1 MMNQFSPLSTDDVD
15 GVLRAFFKAQVPAPW
30 PALKALAVA
39 TETTKGWPMMRSR
52 LALAASVAILVLG
65 LSFLSGA
72 FYGRAN
78 PSEQRITVDRP
89 SASAENDPL
98 HHAVQPPLKV
108 KAKAASA
115 P

>member
-1 MMNQFSPLSTDDVD
+1 MMSYLSPLSTNDVD
-15 GVLRAFFKAQVPAPW
+15 GVLRAYFKAQMPAPW
-30 PALKALAVA
+30 PALKAPVVA
-39 TETTKGWPMMRSR
+39 IEATKGWPMLRSR
-52 LALAASVAILVLG
+52 LALAASVALLALG

-72 FYGRAN
+72 FHGRPN
-78 PSEQRITVDRP
+78 SSEQRITVDRP

-98 HHAVQPPLKV
+98 HHAVQPPLKI